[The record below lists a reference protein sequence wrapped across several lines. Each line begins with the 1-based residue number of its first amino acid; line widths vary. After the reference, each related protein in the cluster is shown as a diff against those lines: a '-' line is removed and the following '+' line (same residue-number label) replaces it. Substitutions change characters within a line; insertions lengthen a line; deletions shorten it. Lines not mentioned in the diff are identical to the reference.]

1 MPAGAAMYARPRFG
15 PGGPSVS
22 VQPMTPR
29 LSVLLPVRD
38 ARPWLASS
46 LASLWRQTFAD
57 FEVIAVDDGSNDG
70 SGEALEEA
78 ARREPRLHVVR
89 TAGAGLPSAL
99 NTALARAR
107 GALLARH
114 DADDLSHRE
123 RFARQVDWLDARP
136 DVDVVG
142 SRVRLF
148 PHAAF
153 GAGMRRWM
161 EWHNSLLD
169 HDTMRHEMLIDSPIA
184 HGCVTVRREAI
195 ERVGGWHEHGW
206 AEDLD
211 LWIRLVASG
220 ARFEK
225 LPRVL
230 YAWRQH
236 DRSSTRTDAR
246 YAHERFTAL
255 KIAALDRGFLAGG
268 RRAALLGSGV
278 SLRRWE
284 AALGARVTRAIEAKP
299 PRRAGTTADDR
310 EPIGLETKEPLVL
323 ALLSPK
329 ARLRW
334 RQSLMS
340 RGWQEG
346 HDFIFV
352 A

>member
-1 MPAGAAMYARPRFG
+1 
-15 PGGPSVS
+15 
-22 VQPMTPR
+22 MTPR

-38 ARPWLASS
+38 ARPWLDAS
-46 LASLWRQTFAD
+46 LASLRRQTFGD
-57 FEVIAVDDGSNDG
+57 FEIVAVDDGSTDG

-78 ARREPRLHVVR
+78 ARIEPRLRVVR
-89 TAGAGLPSAL
+89 TPGAGLPAAL
-99 NTALARAR
+99 NTALAHAR

-123 RFARQVDWLDARP
+123 RFARQVAHLDAHP
-136 DVDVVG
+136 HVDVVG

-153 GAGMRRWM
+153 GEGMRRWRA
-161 EWHNSLLD
+161 WHNALIE
-169 HDTMRHEMLIDSPIA
+169 HDAMRHEMLIDSPIA
-184 HGCVTVRREAI
+184 HGCVTLRREAL
-195 ERVGGWHEHGW
+195 EKVGGWQERGW

-225 LPRVL
+225 LPQSL
-230 YAWRQH
+230 YSWRQH

-246 YAHERFTAL
+246 YARERFTAL
-255 KIAALDRGFLAGG
+255 KIAALDHGFLSPG
-268 RRAALLGSGV
+268 RRATLAGSGA

-284 AALGARVTRAIEAKP
+284 AALGDRLAGVIEAKRP
-299 PRRAGTTADDR
+299 PGDEPSRRG
-310 EPIGLETKEPLVL
+310 PISLEQPVPLVIV
-323 ALLSPK
+323 LLSLK
-329 ARLRW
+329 ARERW
-334 RQSLMS
+334 RGSLLS

-346 HDFIFV
+346 RDFIFV

>member
-1 MPAGAAMYARPRFG
+1 
-15 PGGPSVS
+15 
-22 VQPMTPR
+22 MTPR

-38 ARPWLASS
+38 ARPWLAAS
-46 LASLWRQTFAD
+46 LASLWRQSFTD
-57 FEVIAVDDGSNDG
+57 FEVIAVDDGSSDG

-78 ARREPRLHVVR
+78 ARHEPRLRVVR

-99 NTALARAR
+99 NTALSHSR

-123 RFARQVDWLDARP
+123 RFARQVEFLDSRP

-161 EWHNSLLD
+161 LWHNALLA
-169 HDTMRHEMLIDSPIA
+169 HDAMKHELLIDSPIA
-184 HGCVTVRREAI
+184 HGCVTLRREAL

-211 LWIRLVASG
+211 LWIRLVESG

-225 LPRVL
+225 LPRSL
-230 YAWRQH
+230 YSWRQH

-268 RRAALLGSGV
+268 RRATLVGSGA

-284 AALGARVTRAIEAKP
+284 SALGARLTRTIEAKQP
-299 PRRAGTTADDR
+299 PAPDAPANGR
-310 EPIGLETKEPLVL
+310 EPIGWETREPLVL

-329 ARLRW
+329 ARRRW
-334 RQSLMS
+334 RDSLMS

-346 HDFIFV
+346 LHFIFV

>member
-1 MPAGAAMYARPRFG
+1 
-15 PGGPSVS
+15 
-22 VQPMTPR
+22 MTPR

-38 ARPWLASS
+38 ARPWLDAS
-46 LASLWRQTFAD
+46 LASLWRQTFTD
-57 FEVIAVDDGSNDG
+57 FEVIAVDDGSSDG

-78 ARREPRLHVVR
+78 ARREPRLRVVR

-99 NTALARAR
+99 NTALAHSRAP
-107 GALLARH
+107 LLARH
-114 DADDLSHRE
+114 DADDLSHRQ
-123 RFARQVDWLDARP
+123 RFERQVECLDARP

-148 PHAAF
+148 PHSAF

-161 EWHNSLLD
+161 LWHNSLLD
-169 HDTMRHEMLIDSPIA
+169 HDAMRHEMLIDSPIA
-184 HGCVTVRREAI
+184 HGCVTLRREAL

-211 LWIRLVASG
+211 LWIRLVESG
-220 ARFEK
+220 ARFGK
-225 LPRVL
+225 LPRML
-230 YAWRQH
+230 YSWRQH

-255 KIAALDRGFLAGG
+255 KVAALDRGFLAGG
-268 RRAALLGSGV
+268 RRAALVGSGA

-284 AALGARVTRAIEAKP
+284 AALGARLTRAIEAKQP
-299 PRRAGTTADDR
+299 PLPGVTASGKG
-310 EPIGLETKEPLVL
+310 PIANEHREPLVI
-323 ALLSPK
+323 ALLSPI

-334 RQSLMS
+334 RTALMS

-346 HDFIFV
+346 LHFIFV